1 MTVRFGNHRLG
12 FYVFTFALSGVILGL
27 AANFATIFLPDYHR
41 DFTIFVL
48 IVPSVTILTF
58 LIQLQWAQ
66 PQTEA
71 ISLIILSVLWLTAA
85 SWATDIIGFIQCDSL
100 KGQSTPI
107 SGGGQTSLQ
116 SYCYK
121 MKTIQA
127 FSWALFCA
135 FVIAIIIL
143 FQLVHQAQRFGRW
156 QIWSEPIRE
165 LPWFG
170 EMPGYYNTSYPGMQY
185 PQSPGAY
192 PYFPGAMP
200 MVQPG
205 SSIIIQPGVN
215 GAPPTVTQVPLS
227 A

>member
-12 FYVFTFALSGVILGL
+12 FYLFTLALSGVVLGL
-27 AANFATIFLPDYHR
+27 AANFASIFLPDYHR
-41 DFTIFVL
+41 DFTIFAL
-48 IVPSVTILTF
+48 IVPSLTILTF

-71 ISLIILSVLWLTAA
+71 ISLIILCILWLTEA
-85 SWATDIIGFIQCDSL
+85 SWATDIIGNVQCDSL
-100 KGQSTPI
+100 KGQHIPTI
-107 SGGGQTSLQ
+107 GGQTSFQ
-116 SYCYK
+116 AYCYK

-143 FQLVHQAQRFGRW
+143 FQLVYQAERFGRW

-165 LPWFG
+165 LGWFG
-170 EMPGYYNTSYPGMQY
+170 EMPGYYNAPYSTY
-185 PQSPGAY
+185 PQSPGGGY
-192 PYFPGAMP
+192 PYFPGPMP

-205 SSIIIQPGVN
+205 SSIIIQPGIN